1 MYSLNNHIIN
11 KTNISVMKKKNFL
24 FASCLLGIFAF
35 SSCEKNLYDESKQ
48 PEEETKMTDLIVPK
62 NFDWSDT
69 QEVKAQITPAET
81 IVSVYLDKECK
92 EEALLF
98 QMDMNIESNDNQSVE
113 FPIAIP
119 TYVENV
125 YVKYEGVDRISIVP
139 VQDGKIAI
147 KAPQIQNIKSRAVI
161 NTKNSNE
168 YGLLSINGTLMFEDM
183 YPQLGDYDFNDFV
196 ARYNL
201 RILYKYSRGKYY
213 AHKMCIS
220 VQIRAVGGIYKY
232 EPYIRLTKVKA
243 DNIIIETTEKN
254 VKSIK
259 GPNGEAIISY
269 KSPTPPSGYKYYN
282 TEKNEMT
289 KPDKFKEIWITFKNP
304 IEYED
309 VMDKN
314 YNIDMYIAKENH
326 KQEIHLK
333 GYEPVYDQHQDYADK
348 NNFVWGIRTWGIFDH
363 AIEGKNFLK
372 AYPQFKGWVTSGG
385 KEYKRWWEEVDY
397 RYVIFVKRTLLY

>member
-1 MYSLNNHIIN
+1 
-11 KTNISVMKKKNFL
+11 
-24 FASCLLGIFAF
+24 
-35 SSCEKNLYDESKQ
+35 
-48 PEEETKMTDLIVPK
+48 MTDLIVPK

-397 RYVIFVKRTLLY
+397 RYVIRN

>member
-1 MYSLNNHIIN
+1 
-11 KTNISVMKKKNFL
+11 MKKKNFL

-289 KPDKFKEIWITFKNP
+289 KPDKFKEIWITLKNP

-348 NNFVWGIRTWGIFDH
+348 NNFVWGIFDH

-397 RYVIFVKRTLLY
+397 RYVIRN

>member
-1 MYSLNNHIIN
+1 
-11 KTNISVMKKKNFL
+11 MKKKNFL

-62 NFDWSDT
+62 TFDWSDT

-81 IVSVYLDKECK
+81 IVTVYLDKECK

-289 KPDKFKEIWITFKNP
+289 KPDKFKEIWITLKNP

-385 KEYKRWWEEVDY
+385 KEYKRWGEEVDY
-397 RYVIFVKRTLLY
+397 RYVIRN

>member
-1 MYSLNNHIIN
+1 
-11 KTNISVMKKKNFL
+11 MKKKNFL

-289 KPDKFKEIWITFKNP
+289 KPDKFKEIWITLKNP

-348 NNFVWGIRTWGIFDH
+348 NNFVGGIRTWGIFDH

-397 RYVIFVKRTLLY
+397 RYVIRN

>member
-289 KPDKFKEIWITFKNP
+289 KPDKFKEIWITLKNP

-314 YNIDMYIAKENH
+314 YN
-326 KQEIHLK
+326 
-333 GYEPVYDQHQDYADK
+333 
-348 NNFVWGIRTWGIFDH
+348 R
-363 AIEGKNFLK
+363 
-372 AYPQFKGWVTSGG
+372 
-385 KEYKRWWEEVDY
+385 
-397 RYVIFVKRTLLY
+397 

>member
-289 KPDKFKEIWITFKNP
+289 KPDKFKEIWITLKNP

-314 YNIDMYIAKENH
+314 YNIDMYIAKETH

-397 RYVIFVKRTLLY
+397 RYVIRN

>member
-1 MYSLNNHIIN
+1 
-11 KTNISVMKKKNFL
+11 MKKKNFL

-81 IVSVYLDKECK
+81 IVSGYLDKECK

-289 KPDKFKEIWITFKNP
+289 KPDKFKEIWITLKNP

-397 RYVIFVKRTLLY
+397 RYVIRN

>member
-1 MYSLNNHIIN
+1 
-11 KTNISVMKKKNFL
+11 MKKKNFL

-348 NNFVWGIRTWGIFDH
+348 NNFVWGIRTWRIFDH

-397 RYVIFVKRTLLY
+397 RYVIRN

>member
-1 MYSLNNHIIN
+1 
-11 KTNISVMKKKNFL
+11 MKKKNFL

-161 NTKNSNE
+161 NTKNSNK

-397 RYVIFVKRTLLY
+397 RYVIRN

>member
-385 KEYKRWWEEVDY
+385 KEYKRMVGGS
-397 RYVIFVKRTLLY
+397 RLSICN

>member
-1 MYSLNNHIIN
+1 
-11 KTNISVMKKKNFL
+11 MKKKNFL

-397 RYVIFVKRTLLY
+397 RYVIRN

>member
-1 MYSLNNHIIN
+1 
-11 KTNISVMKKKNFL
+11 MKKKNFL

-289 KPDKFKEIWITFKNP
+289 KPDKFKEIWITLKNP

-385 KEYKRWWEEVDY
+385 KEDKRWWEEVDY
-397 RYVIFVKRTLLY
+397 RYVIRN

>member
-62 NFDWSDT
+62 TFDWSDT

-289 KPDKFKEIWITFKNP
+289 KPDKFKEIWITLKNP

-348 NNFVWGIRTWGIFDH
+348 NNFVWGIRTRGIFDH

-397 RYVIFVKRTLLY
+397 RYVIRN

>member
-1 MYSLNNHIIN
+1 
-11 KTNISVMKKKNFL
+11 MKKKNFL

-183 YPQLGDYDFNDFV
+183 YPQLGDYDFNDLV

-397 RYVIFVKRTLLY
+397 RYVIRN

>member
-1 MYSLNNHIIN
+1 
-11 KTNISVMKKKNFL
+11 MKKKNFL

-168 YGLLSINGTLMFEDM
+168 YGLLSFNGTLMFEDM

-397 RYVIFVKRTLLY
+397 RYVIRN

>member
-69 QEVKAQITPAET
+69 QEVKVQITPAET

-289 KPDKFKEIWITFKNP
+289 KPDKFKEIWITLKNP

-397 RYVIFVKRTLLY
+397 RYVIRN

>member
-98 QMDMNIESNDNQSVE
+98 QMDMNIESDDNQSVE

-289 KPDKFKEIWITFKNP
+289 KPDKFKEIWITLKNP

-397 RYVIFVKRTLLY
+397 RYVIRN

>member
-220 VQIRAVGGIYKY
+220 VQIRSVGGIYKY

-289 KPDKFKEIWITFKNP
+289 KPDKFKEIWITLKNP

-397 RYVIFVKRTLLY
+397 RYVIRN

>member
-1 MYSLNNHIIN
+1 
-11 KTNISVMKKKNFL
+11 MKKKNFL

-289 KPDKFKEIWITFKNP
+289 KPDKFKEIWITLKNP

-314 YNIDMYIAKENH
+314 YNIDKYIAKENH

-397 RYVIFVKRTLLY
+397 RYVIRN

>member
-196 ARYNL
+196 ALYNL

-397 RYVIFVKRTLLY
+397 RYVIRN

>member
-1 MYSLNNHIIN
+1 
-11 KTNISVMKKKNFL
+11 MKKKNFL

-183 YPQLGDYDFNDFV
+183 YSQLGDYDFNDFV

-397 RYVIFVKRTLLY
+397 RYVIRN

>member
-201 RILYKYSRGKYY
+201 KILYKYSRGKYY

-397 RYVIFVKRTLLY
+397 RYVIRN

>member
-1 MYSLNNHIIN
+1 
-11 KTNISVMKKKNFL
+11 MKKKNFL

-289 KPDKFKEIWITFKNP
+289 KPDKFKEIWITLKNP

-372 AYPQFKGWVTSGG
+372 AYPQFKGWGTSGG

-397 RYVIFVKRTLLY
+397 RYVIRN

>member
-1 MYSLNNHIIN
+1 MYSLNNHTIN

-289 KPDKFKEIWITFKNP
+289 KPDKFKEIWITLKNP

-397 RYVIFVKRTLLY
+397 RYVIRN

>member
-1 MYSLNNHIIN
+1 
-11 KTNISVMKKKNFL
+11 MKKKNFL

-259 GPNGEAIISY
+259 GPNGEEIISY

-289 KPDKFKEIWITFKNP
+289 KPDKFKEIWITLKNP

-397 RYVIFVKRTLLY
+397 RYVIRN

>member
-289 KPDKFKEIWITFKNP
+289 KPDKFKEIWITLKNP

-372 AYPQFKGWVTSGG
+372 AYPQFKGWGTSGG

-397 RYVIFVKRTLLY
+397 RYVIRN

>member
-1 MYSLNNHIIN
+1 
-11 KTNISVMKKKNFL
+11 MKKKNFL

-62 NFDWSDT
+62 TFDWSDT

-289 KPDKFKEIWITFKNP
+289 KPDKFKEIWITLKNP

-397 RYVIFVKRTLLY
+397 RYVIRN

>member
-1 MYSLNNHIIN
+1 
-11 KTNISVMKKKNFL
+11 MKKKNFL

-48 PEEETKMTDLIVPK
+48 PGEETKMTDLIVPK

-397 RYVIFVKRTLLY
+397 RYVIRN

>member
-1 MYSLNNHIIN
+1 
-11 KTNISVMKKKNFL
+11 MKKKNFL

-81 IVSVYLDKECK
+81 IVSMYLDKECK

-289 KPDKFKEIWITFKNP
+289 KPDKFKEIWITLKNP

-397 RYVIFVKRTLLY
+397 RYVIRN

>member
-1 MYSLNNHIIN
+1 
-11 KTNISVMKKKNFL
+11 MKKKNFL

-289 KPDKFKEIWITFKNP
+289 KPDKFKEIWITLKNP

-363 AIEGKNFLK
+363 AIKGKNFLK

-397 RYVIFVKRTLLY
+397 RYVIRN

>member
-35 SSCEKNLYDESKQ
+35 SYCEKNLYDESKQ

-289 KPDKFKEIWITFKNP
+289 KPDKFKEIWITLKNP

-397 RYVIFVKRTLLY
+397 RYVIRN

>member
-69 QEVKAQITPAET
+69 QEVKVQITPAET

-168 YGLLSINGTLMFEDM
+168 YGLLSINGTLIFEDM

-397 RYVIFVKRTLLY
+397 RYVIRN

>member
-1 MYSLNNHIIN
+1 
-11 KTNISVMKKKNFL
+11 MKKKNFL

-333 GYEPVYDQHQDYADK
+333 GYEPVYDQDYADK

-397 RYVIFVKRTLLY
+397 RYVIRN

>member
-1 MYSLNNHIIN
+1 
-11 KTNISVMKKKNFL
+11 MKKKNFL

-69 QEVKAQITPAET
+69 QEVKVQITPAET

-168 YGLLSINGTLMFEDM
+168 YGLLSINGTLIFEDM

-397 RYVIFVKRTLLY
+397 RYVIRN

>member
-35 SSCEKNLYDESKQ
+35 SSCEKNLYYESKQ

-397 RYVIFVKRTLLY
+397 RYVIRN

>member
-1 MYSLNNHIIN
+1 
-11 KTNISVMKKKNFL
+11 MKKKNFL

-289 KPDKFKEIWITFKNP
+289 KPDKFKEIWITLKNP

-397 RYVIFVKRTLLY
+397 RYVIRLSLIHI

>member
-1 MYSLNNHIIN
+1 
-11 KTNISVMKKKNFL
+11 MKKKNFL

-289 KPDKFKEIWITFKNP
+289 KPDKFKEIWITLKSP

-397 RYVIFVKRTLLY
+397 RYVIRN